1 MNITLARKP
10 FAKILGNLVA
20 KDTTILLD
28 TTNPDR
34 PMMLASDQG
43 GVVFRGR
50 SLASTRHHVVI
61 DFDDR
66 PEMRIEWSP
75 MSPGR
80 SLIPAPVVKAIAS
93 KSTAETLHLDLDDR
107 QAIRR
112 AIYFTGRAEGLTVK
126 AAWEAAKSKVPG
138 PMLHVVSG
146 YDPKN
151 HIDAAWSLNVDAEG
165 VADFPA
171 LPDGRDSAERTANA
185 SDLLGALKR
194 VLPFTEKDAAHSG
207 RYPALSGVR
216 VEILTTGEI
225 QLIGSDGRRIARQTI
240 ADYST
245 TAVDATQATTVPAQ
259 ALKPIMEALKAAG
272 RHALIGLAIGPD
284 GSLTLRLG
292 SDFLIAKPADGRYPM
307 WRDCIEVSYAV
318 VPLDTATFAAQ
329 VRAVAIGT
337 SEGSAGITFDECDDR
352 PNAFTLSAKSFDGGA
367 VSATLHTGEPIRRA
381 DDPNYIGF
389 TLNAGYLTDLLR
401 IVRDGKDTATLEMGY
416 SGPNRAVRFDTA
428 DGLTVVIMPMTRD
441 EPVKVRARKPVAVA
455 TQEPAGP
462 DALEGSG
469 VFGADSADSPEPME
483 PKSPAPATPSGVSRY
498 HPPAVEIIA
507 DIVPPEPTGESPKD
521 ACDRY
526 RAEWKNAHPRAPK
539 GPETQETTAMTL
551 AEVEPTPEPDDSP
564 AESPTTPAPKQ
575 TRMRKGV
582 VSRDYWRNDGVTIYK
597 LASGAFVRRAHRKD
611 GQTDG
616 KTYGAFAPVFG
627 PDGNHIKLGAT
638 DTLSAALGLAE
649 RWEAP
654 KDGTTPDDATT
665 GTLAAS
671 DRILALPGPRP
682 MLSLPKPAPV
692 SVPAPCCSPDEPTP
706 CAACLT
712 SPMEGEIPDAVF
724 ESHPLPSRVFAK
736 VPAPV
741 SAALSLT
748 IGDRAYGLAILPG
761 PVYRLDYREK
771 VYDVT
776 PDGASLA
783 GATCDCPDYIHRR
796 AGLDSLGCRHIRA
809 LRECRLLA
817 PVQNFPAPPKDG
829 GGNDPDR
836 APDFSEPSTD
846 AQAPVLS
853 PILSLALMGFPICGG
868 SPEADDP
875 RLEVLGDTAQDEAE
889 AGASRILA
897 ENGDDSTGWAEC
909 WIDEGD
915 GPGSPDTAPI
925 IGGTDG
931 RDFRC
936 RACLRLD
943 DFPVHGDSDPD
954 CAAPVCVKCGAVM
967 VPEGAYAP
975 DPLLYAIL
983 RADLPPVRNPDLRK
997 ERRTVWAKA
1006 IRRLLADLGIKGVS
1020 ITTPHYSMAHSIDI
1034 KLPAG
1039 TPHDRGAADH
1049 EYRDCPMCQ
1058 ERNRAQDRI
1067 TQIIL
1072 AAFPDLDDRSDSMT
1086 DYFDF
1091 CLSVD

>member
-20 KDTTILLD
+20 KDTAILID

-34 PMMLASDQG
+34 PMMLASDRG

-50 SLASTRHHVVI
+50 SLASVRHHVVI

-66 PEMRIEWSP
+66 PEVRIDWSP

-93 KSTAETLHLDLDDR
+93 KSTAETLILDFDDR

-112 AIYFTGRAEGLTVK
+112 AVYFTGRAEGLTVK
-126 AAWEAAKSKVPG
+126 AAWEAAKSRIPS
-138 PMLHVVSG
+138 PILHIISG

-151 HIDAAWSLNVDAEG
+151 HINAAWSLNVDSEG

-194 VLPFTEKDAAHSG
+194 VLPFTEKDAAHSD

-216 VEILTTGEI
+216 IEIMTTGEI

-292 SDFLIAKPADGRYPM
+292 NDFLIAKPADGRYPM
-307 WRDCIEVSYAV
+307 WRDCIEVSYTV

-337 SEGSAGITFDECDDR
+337 SEGSAGITFDELEDS
-352 PNAFTLSAKSFDGGA
+352 PGFTLSAKSFDGGT

-381 DDPNYIGF
+381 DDPNYIGI
-389 TLNAGYLTDLLR
+389 TLNASYLTDLLR
-401 IVRDGKDTATLEMGY
+401 IVRDGKDTETIEMGY
-416 SGPNRAVRFDTA
+416 SGPSKAVRFDTA

-441 EPVKVRARKPVAVA
+441 EPVKVRARKPVAVQVAAVA
-455 TQEPAGP
+455 TQETA
-462 DALEGSG
+462 
-469 VFGADSADSPEPME
+469 EPME
-483 PKSPAPATPSGVSRY
+483 PAPVTPSGVSW
-498 HPPAVEIIA
+498 HPPAVELIG
-507 DIVPPEPTGESPKD
+507 DIVPPEPDGESPKD

-526 RAEWKNAHPRAPK
+526 RAEWHKDHPRAPK
-539 GPETQETTAMTL
+539 AAESPETDDSS
-551 AEVEPTPEPDDSP
+551 DDSP
-564 AESPTTPAPKQ
+564 APVRPKQ
-575 TRMRKGV
+575 TRLPKDVTRRVDSGDGSTRYHLSWGWFIDRGKYVGQHSNGFKCGIWIPGAGPNGIALCIGGAEGIRETLALARQLHAE
-582 VSRDYWRNDGVTIYK
+582 SR
-597 LASGAFVRRAHRKD
+597 
-611 GQTDG
+611 
-616 KTYGAFAPVFG
+616 PV
-627 PDGNHIKLGAT
+627 D
-638 DTLSAALGLAE
+638 
-649 RWEAP
+649 AP
-654 KDGTTPDDATT
+654 KGETEAQDTTE

-671 DRILALPGPRP
+671 NRILAP
-682 MLSLPKPAPV
+682 
-692 SVPAPCCSPDEPTP
+692 PAPCCSPDEPSP

-712 SPMEGEIPDAVF
+712 SPLHGDGDVDLGGPEVF
-724 ESHPLPSRVFAK
+724 EDHPLPSRIFGPAEMVLT
-736 VPAPV
+736 PAPV
-741 SAALSLT
+741 SATVALLSLT
-748 IGDRAYGLAILPG
+748 IGDRSYGLAILTSPDG
-761 PVYRLDYREK
+761 SPVYRLDYRDK

-776 PDGASLA
+776 PDTASLA

-796 AGLDSLGCRHIRA
+796 AGLDSAGCRHIKA
-809 LRECRLLA
+809 LRSVGLLA
-817 PVQNFPAPPKDG
+817 PVQTFPAPPRDG
-829 GGNDPDR
+829 PTGPEG
-836 APDFSEPSTD
+836 EPLTST
-846 AQAPVLS
+846 PLS
-853 PILSLALMGFPICGG
+853 PVLSLALAGFTICGG

-875 RLEVLGDTAQDEAE
+875 RLEVLGDAAQDEAE
-889 AGASRILA
+889 AAAARMLAS
-897 ENGDDSTGWAEC
+897 EDDGPEWAEC

-915 GPGSPDTAPI
+915 GPDSNSPDTAPI

-936 RACLRLD
+936 RNCARPD
-943 DFPVHGDSDPD
+943 DSPVHGDSDPD
-954 CAAPVCVKCGAVM
+954 CHPPTCKECGAVM
-967 VPEGAYAP
+967 VPEGAHAP

-1034 KLPAG
+1034 KLPPG

-1086 DYFDF
+1086 DYYDF